1 MGKLSLTSCLFFLLL
16 SACSPTEKQP
26 DTKKS
31 ELHKQEKTIEKTEQ
45 SAAIETRNQAAM
57 SEMLQHSFLQ
67 EFYQRKVVRVTGDS
81 ITVKI
86 SFNLHSPDCGAPD
99 CYTTEVRFGFR
110 PGKEF
115 NFPKHL
121 KFRESEDGCIEET
134 YTLNSM
140 FELVEQTDKH
150 VIYHCPK
157 VKRTLVLFRSA
168 TTTGTGAYYFTYV
181 DRKTVTGKNLYTI
194 MSNYKEEDKN
204 ALYPFTSTDLSA
216 IIP

>member
-1 MGKLSLTSCLFFLLL
+1 MEKLLL
-16 SACSPTEKQP
+16 PIWLSFLVLCACNSADNQHNP
-26 DTKKS
+26 KKT
-31 ELHKQEKTIEKTEQ
+31 ELHNQEKATEKTEH
-45 SAAIETRNQAAM
+45 SAIIETRDQAALN
-57 SEMLQHSFLQ
+57 EMLQHSFLQ
-67 EFYQRKVVRVTGDS
+67 EFYARKVVSVSGDS

-86 SFNLHSPDCGAPD
+86 PFNLHGADCGAPD

-115 NFPKHL
+115 NFPKRL

-134 YTLNSM
+134 YRLNSV
-140 FELVEQTDKH
+140 FELIEKTDKH

-181 DRKTVTGKNLYTI
+181 NRNTVTGKNVYTI
-194 MSNYKEEDKN
+194 MSNYNEEDKN
-204 ALYPFTSTDLSA
+204 ALYPFTCTTLSVTEQ
-216 IIP
+216 